1 MFVNLKKKFKESFL
15 SIFPIVLIVFAIAL
29 FFVDVPWP
37 LLVKFLISSLLLF
50 VGMAFFS
57 LGAETSMIPIGQNI
71 ASSLT
76 KSKKVWLLLF
86 ACFVMGL
93 IITIAEPDISA
104 LANQVTS
111 MNKWLLIL
119 VVGLGVGICFMLGII
134 RILFKVKFRTIIAI
148 GYSICFLFLLF
159 VPKSFWALAFDASGV
174 TTGAISVPFIMS
186 FGLGI
191 SAMRSSRAEE
201 AEGFGLAAICSMG
214 PILSVLILGLFVKD
228 VSVSPVIGGGSTTW
242 TSLPQDF
249 LTSFGHSFLDSA
261 IVLLPIV
268 AIFLIFQF
276 SMIKLSK
283 TKLLKILM
291 GLLFA
296 YIGISIFLSGV
307 NAGFSEL
314 GILIGSELAGGS
326 FSYLLYVLAFV
337 LGYVI
342 VLAEPAILVFVEQVS
357 KYSSNKLSKNAI
369 RVSMCFG
376 VAVSLVIAILRAQF
390 EINILYFVLP
400 IFGLSILL
408 SFFNQSLFNAI
419 AFDSGGI
426 SSGIMSATFLLP
438 FVEGVAISFGSDP
451 MIGAFGTIALISSMP
466 ILVVQ
471 ILGALAKISISKRF
485 SLFKKSKK
493 KISIVEFDF

>member
-1 MFVNLKKKFKESFL
+1 
-15 SIFPIVLIVFAIAL
+15 
-29 FFVDVPWP
+29 
-37 LLVKFLISSLLLF
+37 
-50 VGMAFFS
+50 
-57 LGAETSMIPIGQNI
+57 
-71 ASSLT
+71 
-76 KSKKVWLLLF
+76 
-86 ACFVMGL
+86 
-93 IITIAEPDISA
+93 
-104 LANQVTS
+104 
-111 MNKWLLIL
+111 MN
-119 VVGLGVGICFMLGII
+119 
-134 RILFKVKFRTIIAI
+134 
-148 GYSICFLFLLF
+148 
-159 VPKSFWALAFDASGV
+159 
-174 TTGAISVPFIMS
+174 
-186 FGLGI
+186 FGN
-191 SAMRSSRAEE
+191 
-201 AEGFGLAAICSMG
+201 
-214 PILSVLILGLFVKD
+214 P
-228 VSVSPVIGGGSTTW
+228 
-242 TSLPQDF
+242 
-249 LTSFGHSFLDSA
+249 
-261 IVLLPIV
+261 
-268 AIFLIFQF
+268 
-276 SMIKLSK
+276 
-283 TKLLKILM
+283 
-291 GLLFA
+291 
-296 YIGISIFLSGV
+296 
-307 NAGFSEL
+307 FSEL

-451 MIGAFGTIALISSMP
+451 MIGAFGTIALISSVP

-471 ILGALAKISISKRF
+471 ILGALAKVSISKRF
-485 SLFKKSKK
+485 SLFKKPKK